1 MTMREIE
8 VEQAKK
14 TALYEAAKQIRGI
27 INDLIKSSPD
37 EEPSDIEAEITR
49 LVFED

>member
-1 MTMREIE
+1 MREIE

-14 TALYEAAKQIRGI
+14 TALYEAAKQIRQI
-27 INDLIKSSPD
+27 IDDLVKGSPGED
-37 EEPSDIEAEITR
+37 AGELETEITR